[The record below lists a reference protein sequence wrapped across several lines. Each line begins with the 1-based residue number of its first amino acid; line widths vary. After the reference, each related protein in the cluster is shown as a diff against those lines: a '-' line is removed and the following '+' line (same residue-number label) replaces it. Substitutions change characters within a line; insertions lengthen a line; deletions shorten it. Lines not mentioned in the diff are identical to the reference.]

1 MDDNLRD
8 IMSKF
13 VNLTNESVQGILKFN
28 TNILTYVKN
37 LEAKV
42 DRLEIEVTALK
53 SAVDK
58 KVTPF

>member
-8 IMSKF
+8 TMSKF